1 MESVEKRLQ
10 QLEYRLGTLER
21 LLEKLAG
28 PIVTGATSEL
38 EAAKIETLE
47 HMKHERGAL
56 AIAYQKEQIGKLGG

>member
-28 PIVTGATSEL
+28 PIVVGATSEL

-47 HMKHERGAL
+47 HMKRELGAL